1 MQSSYLSYG
10 SCILRPV
17 SVLHNPEQLSVTLK
31 LILMTPYTANRSLE
45 DLDEYYRGNP
55 SLIVT
60 KDKDAISSGRPRMYM
75 DREADMVMRQRSV
88 ADGTRKEA
96 KLGMTEVAEVA
107 A

>member
-1 MQSSYLSYG
+1 
-10 SCILRPV
+10 
-17 SVLHNPEQLSVTLK
+17 
-31 LILMTPYTANRSLE
+31 MTPHAANRSLE

-60 KDKDAISSGRPRMYM
+60 KDKDAISSGRPKIYM
-75 DREADMVMRQRSV
+75 DREADMVLRQRV
-88 ADGTRKEA
+88 GGDGMRKEE